1 MLWHTLGN
9 FENFIIQSCQ
19 NFSVVGFD
27 LYPDDSCA
35 RFHMFGKE
43 SGANASERIY
53 AEISA
58 NRREAK
64 TAKHLLPVIF
74 WKTTQNG
81 AIGMAK
87 EKKQKHFGKYTIRP
101 TCSPFDVP
109 TRNQFNPRGL
119 TSVQSCDK

>member
-1 MLWHTLGN
+1 
-9 FENFIIQSCQ
+9 
-19 NFSVVGFD
+19 
-27 LYPDDSCA
+27 
-35 RFHMFGKE
+35 MFGKE

-81 AIGMAK
+81 AIGMRKNKTNALW
-87 EKKQKHFGKYTIRP
+87 QVHHISDQPARLR
-101 TCSPFDVP
+101 VP
-109 TRNQFNPRGL
+109 TVLVTNSTPG
-119 TSVQSCDK
+119 V